1 MKTCSTPN
9 CIIPPE
15 VSDDHSCNKKR
26 ILLTELLLG
35 LVHSCNV
42 MIVNIAF
49 WSIAQYTELQCKVI
63 WMKSEKQKILIWNNW
78 IITIVAYGQCK
89 NVQIKEVVVVISRIN
104 SIAIN
109 RHRQVMRFQF
119 PLNWYSYSMFNTPI
133 CGQLLD
139 EQCSILYLIKA
150 NTILYLNNI
159 FVQRKKSNE
168 LILIWTTES
177 TQKYWYLF
185 QINMIAVAVY
195 RKYRCWWPWRMFSY
209 ICLLSYIVV
218 VSDWLLHFGIS
229 RFVFKAFWQYVR
241 IPLICTNITI
251 NCSIRLFRIHT
262 EVTKWF
268 LRNIRLLWEILY
280 TCKYP
285 PVVGASSIV
294 HSIAIPPETGDTSS
308 NNAREYRQKST
319 INIFLYFIFFFAS
332 SILFKAQSYVYCSSC
347 VLCW

>member
-1 MKTCSTPN
+1 MFDFVFNQSKHNFVFEYYFCPT
-9 CIIPPE
+9 
-15 VSDDHSCNKKR
+15 KK
-26 ILLTELLLG
+26 IKWINFDLNYGEHT
-35 LVHSCNV
+35 
-42 MIVNIAF
+42 
-49 WSIAQYTELQCKVI
+49 
-63 WMKSEKQKILIWNNW
+63 KILIFISNKYDCCCCVQK
-78 IITIVAYGQCK
+78 IT
-89 NVQIKEVVVVISRIN
+89 
-104 SIAIN
+104 
-109 RHRQVMRFQF
+109 
-119 PLNWYSYSMFNTPI
+119 
-133 CGQLLD
+133 LLM
-139 EQCSILYLIKA
+139 
-150 NTILYLNNI
+150 
-159 FVQRKKSNE
+159 V
-168 LILIWTTES
+168 
-177 TQKYWYLF
+177 
-185 QINMIAVAVY
+185 
-195 RKYRCWWPWRMFSY
+195 WPWRMFSY

-218 VSDWLLHFGIS
+218 VSDWLLYFGIS